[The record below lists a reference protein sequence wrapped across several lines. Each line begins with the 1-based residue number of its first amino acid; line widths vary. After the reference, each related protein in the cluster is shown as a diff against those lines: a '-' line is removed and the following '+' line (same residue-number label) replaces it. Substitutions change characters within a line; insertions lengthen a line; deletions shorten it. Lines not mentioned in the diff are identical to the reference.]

1 MSISNDLMIV
11 VHSGDLYEQIRAI
24 VTARNEQY
32 ERLWDLVN
40 DAIYDRH
47 DYIRVREYR
56 AFDDSYVDL
65 SADVLLSAVRL
76 LRNDASVMSLVT
88 YKCD

>member
-1 MSISNDLMIV
+1 MIV
-11 VHSGDLYEQIRAI
+11 VHSGDLYEQIKAI
-24 VTARNEQY
+24 VTARSELSWHCPQY

-40 DAIYDRH
+40 DVIYDRH